1 MKFFFPDSQDL
12 VDPSFDFVTE
22 RRSASRQRNRD
33 DHYAHEL
40 FSSAPY
46 DGLLVSKA
54 VVDGATD
61 KPGKYSL
68 SQRHRLRRL
77 GVRDFFRLDDHPA
90 RQSIETMGDCGAFS
104 YVREARPPF
113 TVDDVID
120 FYEGS
125 GFDYGVSVDHVVL
138 GYDAEADEGLLVDV
152 VPPEFRERQ
161 GITLELAQEFLA
173 THARHKCR
181 FTPVGVAQGWSPASY
196 AHAVTELQR
205 MGYQRIALGGM
216 VPLKT
221 PEILACLER
230 AAAVRQPETE
240 FHLFGVTRTE
250 HVESF
255 DRYGV
260 TSFDSTSPLRKA
272 FKDDKDNY
280 FTMDRTYVAV
290 RVPQVEGNAK
300 LLKGIIA
307 GKINQREARRL
318 EQRCLECLNAYDA
331 GRCALETLL
340 DVLAEYE
347 RVYSGDVV
355 RTASNKEVLEDRP
368 WKSCPCDVCRQL
380 GIHVILF
387 RGSERNRR
395 RGFHNVFVFYH
406 QLHRELGLFVP
417 RSGGAAGDRER
428 KRAGRT

>member
-1 MKFFFPDSQDL
+1 MKFFFPDSLDV

-22 RRSASRQRNRD
+22 RRSESRQRNRD

-54 VVDGATD
+54 IVDGATD

-113 TVDDVID
+113 TVDDVIA

-161 GITLELAQEFLA
+161 DITLELAQEFLA
-173 THARHKCR
+173 SHARRRCR

-205 MGYQRIALGGM
+205 MGYRRIALGGM

-221 PEILACLER
+221 LEILACLER
-230 AAAVRQPETE
+230 AAAVREPETE

-280 FTMDRTYVAV
+280 FTMERTYTAV
-290 RVPQVEGNAK
+290 RVPQVQGNAK
-300 LLKGIIA
+300 LQKAIVA

-318 EQRCLECLNAYDA
+318 EQRCLECLYAYDV
-331 GRCALETLL
+331 GKCTLDMVL
-340 DVLAEYE
+340 DILAEYE
-347 RVYSGDVV
+347 RLYSGDVV
-355 RTASNKEVLEDRP
+355 RTASNKEILEDRP
-368 WKSCPCDVCRQL
+368 WKSCPCDVCQRL

-417 RSGGAAGDRER
+417 RSGAAADPTR
-428 KRAGRT
+428 KLAVRT